1 MVLKKQLLWLL
12 VRNVCT
18 KLGIIHK
25 VKNTIPFAFEPSMK
39 QIDVNELTPIQSKVL
54 MAIRENPLFTI
65 KELALY
71 CQLGTTRI
79 GEVIKELK
87 EKGKIVRKG
96 AKKGGYWEVK

>member
-1 MVLKKQLLWLL
+1 ML
-12 VRNVCT
+12 VHNVYT
-18 KLGIIHK
+18 KLGIFHK
-25 VKNTIPFAFEPSMK
+25 VHSTIPFAFEPSMK

-71 CQLGTTRI
+71 CQLGATTI
-79 GEVIKELK
+79 VEVIKELK
-87 EKGKIVRKG
+87 EKGKIVHKG

>member
-1 MVLKKQLLWLL
+1 
-12 VRNVCT
+12 
-18 KLGIIHK
+18 
-25 VKNTIPFAFEPSMK
+25 MK

-65 KELALY
+65 KELELY
-71 CQLGTTRI
+71 WQLCSTRM

-96 AKKGGYWEVK
+96 AKKNGYWEVK

>member
-1 MVLKKQLLWLL
+1 ML

-25 VKNTIPFAFEPSMK
+25 VKSTIPFAFEPSMK

-79 GEVIKELK
+79 RELIKELK
-87 EKGKIVRKG
+87 EKGKIVRKE

>member
-1 MVLKKQLLWLL
+1 ML

-25 VKNTIPFAFEPSMK
+25 VKSTIPFAFEPSMK

-87 EKGKIVRKG
+87 EKGKIVHKG
-96 AKKGGYWEVK
+96 AKKGGYWELK

>member
-1 MVLKKQLLWLL
+1 M
-12 VRNVCT
+12 T
-18 KLGIIHK
+18 
-25 VKNTIPFAFEPSMK
+25 
-39 QIDVNELTPIQSKVL
+39 
-54 MAIRENPLFTI
+54 IRENPLFTI
-65 KELALY
+65 KELVLY

>member
-1 MVLKKQLLWLL
+1 MLWLL
-12 VRNVCT
+12 VHYFYT
-18 KLGIIHK
+18 KLWILPI
-25 VKNTIPFAFEPSMK
+25 VSTITFAFEPSMK

-71 CQLGTTRI
+71 CQLGATRI
-79 GEVIKELK
+79 RELIKELK

-96 AKKGGYWEVK
+96 AKKVVIGR

>member
-1 MVLKKQLLWLL
+1 ML

-25 VKNTIPFAFEPSMK
+25 VKSTIPFAFEPSMK

-87 EKGKIVRKG
+87 EKGKIVHKG

>member
-25 VKNTIPFAFEPSMK
+25 VKSTIPFAFEPSMK
-39 QIDVNELTPIQSKVL
+39 QIDVNELTPIQRKVL
-54 MAIRENPLFTI
+54 MAIKENPLFTI

-87 EKGKIVRKG
+87 KKEKLYVKG
-96 AKKGGYWEVK
+96 QEKEVIGM

>member
-25 VKNTIPFAFEPSMK
+25 VKSTIPFAFEPSMK

-79 GEVIKELK
+79 WEVIKELK

>member
-1 MVLKKQLLWLL
+1 ML

-25 VKNTIPFAFEPSMK
+25 VKSTIPFAFEPSMK

-96 AKKGGYWEVK
+96 AKKGGY

>member
-1 MVLKKQLLWLL
+1 MIASLLRLD
-12 VRNVCT
+12 
-18 KLGIIHK
+18 KIMD
-25 VKNTIPFAFEPSMK
+25 IPHSQYITFAFEPSMK

-71 CQLGTTRI
+71 CQLGATRI
-79 GEVIKELK
+79 RELIKELK

-96 AKKGGYWEVK
+96 AKKVVIGR

>member
-1 MVLKKQLLWLL
+1 ML

-25 VKNTIPFAFEPSMK
+25 VKSTIPFAFEPSMK

-54 MAIRENPLFTI
+54 MAIRENSLFTI
-65 KELALY
+65 KELVLY
-71 CQLGTTRI
+71 CKLGTTRI
-79 GEVIKELK
+79 GEVIKEFK

>member
-1 MVLKKQLLWLL
+1 
-12 VRNVCT
+12 
-18 KLGIIHK
+18 
-25 VKNTIPFAFEPSMK
+25 MK

-71 CQLGTTRI
+71 CQLGATRI
-79 GEVIKELK
+79 RELIKELK

-96 AKKGGYWEVK
+96 AKKKRLLGGKITKRVIKAC

>member
-1 MVLKKQLLWLL
+1 
-12 VRNVCT
+12 
-18 KLGIIHK
+18 
-25 VKNTIPFAFEPSMK
+25 MK

-79 GEVIKELK
+79 RELIKR
-87 EKGKIVRKG
+87 V
-96 AKKGGYWEVK
+96 

>member
-1 MVLKKQLLWLL
+1 ML

-25 VKNTIPFAFEPSMK
+25 VKSTIPFAFEPSMK

-65 KELALY
+65 KELVLY
-71 CQLGTTRI
+71 CQLGATRI
-79 GEVIKELK
+79 RELIKELK

-96 AKKGGYWEVK
+96 AKKVVIGR